1 MESNQRNKYIPL
13 IIAVSVI
20 AGILTGTFY
29 SKRFSNERKE
39 YSANFTTSNKLN
51 GLLRITAWNRNRGSL
66 QTSSSASGS

>member
-1 MESNQRNKYIPL
+1 MESSQRNKYIPL

-20 AGILTGTFY
+20 AGILTGIFY

-51 GLLRITAWNRNRGSL
+51 GLLRIINDQYVDTVHMTQL
-66 QTSSSASGS
+66 I